1 MVVRTSTTEMT
12 LALQRGVSGLAIG
25 NARAQ
30 SDQFVQSSEPVS
42 QLCRVRK
49 VDRGAWGRRSARMPM
64 RCWAMVT
71 IALWLMVTGL
81 QFWRVICTSE
91 CVNLQHKREA
101 EVNAI
106 EAR

>member
-1 MVVRTSTTEMT
+1 
-12 LALQRGVSGLAIG
+12 
-25 NARAQ
+25 
-30 SDQFVQSSEPVS
+30 
-42 QLCRVRK
+42 
-49 VDRGAWGRRSARMPM
+49 
-64 RCWAMVT
+64 MVT